1 MKRIIFF
8 ENLDFI
14 SIFFIIFYKLFN
26 RKVYYRETNLFFK
39 KKKTKLFLKSLNIIW
54 LNYLDLD
61 CKYFN
66 ESFKIRRNLEENFIK
81 REVKDSFFL
90 NSFSKLYQLNEK
102 ELKKFYLCLRGELG
116 QQGEFIFDSSSL
128 SLLNYFFDKN
138 KFIITYFSRSLIS
151 SLLLKENEL
160 ENIKINNFHCLIF
173 LILKNLRRL
182 IKFVFTVLSNIF
194 KRKISSKKY
203 NKNTFNK
210 TYNFSDYKIAFF
222 PHKGLRYSNAYKNT
236 HIYDSNIDSKLYKEK
251 IFTFFFES
259 TDEVS
264 SRFLKIHNIPNHNL
278 NLIISKKKA
287 IKKTLKFII
296 KNISF
301 SLVLKNFSLSNFFL
315 LNFYLNF
322 LFTFFKYE
330 NFLENFKNLKV
341 IYASYDVLFPKTL
354 IFASELKGIISVSHQ
369 ERSYH
374 YSYFSPLFYN
384 KYFVSGLFKNV
395 LKKYDYLIDDYIDFG
410 MIRSNK
416 IFSDKQ
422 NIIKNDISDLINK
435 KKSKKIVL
443 CIGLMVVDDHD
454 VGIYGED
461 GVSKKSN
468 IDYVDTILK
477 LSKEYLSC
485 HFVLRFK
492 DKYTISYLS
501 NKIISEI
508 NDSPNIEINN
518 NFKNTN
524 IYEMVK
530 ISDLIIGK
538 QTSIMEEA
546 LSAGKKIIFYD
557 NENHF
562 NSIDYVLNTTDISVR
577 NYNEL
582 SKKLKFLLL
591 ENGDYSRDDIKLFE
605 DYFSLNKKID
615 SYKII
620 KNSILEIL

>member
-1 MKRIIFF
+1 M
-8 ENLDFI
+8 
-14 SIFFIIFYKLFN
+14 
-26 RKVYYRETNLFFK
+26 
-39 KKKTKLFLKSLNIIW
+39 
-54 LNYLDLD
+54 
-61 CKYFN
+61 
-66 ESFKIRRNLEENFIK
+66 
-81 REVKDSFFL
+81 
-90 NSFSKLYQLNEK
+90 
-102 ELKKFYLCLRGELG
+102 
-116 QQGEFIFDSSSL
+116 
-128 SLLNYFFDKN
+128 
-138 KFIITYFSRSLIS
+138 
-151 SLLLKENEL
+151 
-160 ENIKINNFHCLIF
+160 
-173 LILKNLRRL
+173 RRL